1 MDVHDIG
8 TVKKSIKTEPGFI
21 ITVEPGLFY
30 YFYTLEMSIKCI
42 TYLILFNLGVY
53 VSKNNI
59 RVHEEFLGLG
69 IRIEDDVLI
78 TENSIEVL
86 SEDCPKEIVD
96 IEKIMSRQPK

>member
-1 MDVHDIG
+1 MYNAFL
-8 TVKKSIKTEPGFI
+8 KLFI
-21 ITVEPGLFY
+21 
-30 YFYTLEMSIKCI
+30 
-42 TYLILFNLGVY
+42 LGVY

-86 SEDCPKEIVD
+86 SEDCPKEIED
-96 IEKIMSRQPK
+96 IEKIMSNQSK

>member
-1 MDVHDIG
+1 VCDLNCIRL
-8 TVKKSIKTEPGFI
+8 FI
-21 ITVEPGLFY
+21 V
-30 YFYTLEMSIKCI
+30 
-42 TYLILFNLGVY
+42 GVY

-96 IEKIMSRQPK
+96 IENIMSKQPK